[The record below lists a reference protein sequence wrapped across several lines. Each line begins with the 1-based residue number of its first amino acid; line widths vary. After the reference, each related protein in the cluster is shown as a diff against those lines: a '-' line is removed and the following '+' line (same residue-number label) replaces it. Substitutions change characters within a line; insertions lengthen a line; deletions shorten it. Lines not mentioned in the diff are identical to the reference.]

1 MFNTSSHSNYILSFS
16 KSALYASLLFLLHHG
31 QLLQVPIELLYLGV
45 LGAFV
50 TFRMMITVGQVSD
63 PLLPLE
69 SPFTSWLFGS
79 ASEET
84 NEKGDHVHKQE

>member
-31 QLLQVPIELLYLGV
+31 QLLKVPIELLYLGV